1 MFDDNL
7 IETKKFQMYAD
18 KADTEAKRIELCT
31 KYLKSKDALPKPP
44 MPPIPYYDPVID
56 DKKFY
61 VGPDTYHTVKAETSV
76 DMLDYER
83 DPVGL
88 DGYLKVQ
95 LCRELTDR
103 MLRDGMVTFHPTT
116 DMYSHRYRIVA
127 TIDVVKKRESK

>member
-44 MPPIPYYDPVID
+44 MPPIEYRPDRD
-56 DKKFY
+56 DWRY
-61 VGPDTYHTVKAETSV
+61 VGPDLYHRIKVSTEM
-76 DMLDYER
+76 DMLDFEQNRSDAYNHMRVSLANEIKTE
-83 DPVGL
+83 L
-88 DGYLKVQ
+88 I
-95 LCRELTDR
+95 RENLI
-103 MLRDGMVTFHPTT
+103 VFHPVTEP
-116 DMYSHRYRIVA
+116 YEHRFRLLA